1 MKRVLLLL
9 CIAALLAG
17 CTQPGNKPAT
27 DPDATAATVPLITE
41 DEMFTDRDRA
51 GTYEQAQEVTLSG
64 GDYTITEAGT
74 YLFRGSLTEGSIIVK
89 AGDTDK
95 VQLVLAGV
103 EISCSTNAPICILS
117 GDKVFITLAEGT
129 TNTLTGPAEA
139 VTVGEYNINAALY
152 SRSDLAI
159 NGTGSLTIHAP
170 GGHGISCKDDL
181 VITGGTVN
189 ITAAGHGLD
198 ANDSVRIGGG
208 TVTADAGKDGI
219 HAENTED
226 ATKGFVYISGGTL
239 DLEAEGDGISAGA
252 WLQYGGGALTVLAGG
267 GYENGSNAS
276 SDGYGQMGGMHGPGG
291 RPPHRQ
297 EEEETAEDSQS
308 MKGLKA
314 AGEILIGGGTLKLDT
329 ADDAIHSHTNVT
341 IGGGNFTIASGDD
354 GVHGEDT
361 LTITACEM
369 TISEAYEGLEAQKIH
384 IRGGTVW
391 MHCSDDGLNAAGGAD
406 ASGTEGG
413 RDGMFGG
420 GQRPGGMGGGM
431 GGMGAD
437 PDALIAISGGKLTI
451 YSGGDAVDSNGNMT
465 MTGGYVY
472 ATNYRTGDVSVLDSQ
487 NRPVIT
493 GGTYIGL
500 GMSTMMAESFSEE
513 SGQGVIACTCGDQ
526 PAGSVLTIK
535 DSKGNTLLE
544 LESEYNTAIMIISSP
559 QIEKGQSYTVSI
571 GTVSGTVEAD

>member
-1 MKRVLLLL
+1 MKRVLVLL

-17 CTQPGNKPAT
+17 CTQPGDTPAT
-27 DPDATAATVPLITE
+27 DPNATAATVPLITE

-51 GTYEQAQEVTLSG
+51 GTYEQAREVTLSG
-64 GDYTITEAGT
+64 GDYTVTEAGT
-74 YLFRGSLTEGSIIVK
+74 YLFRGTLTEGSIIVK

-103 EISCSTNAPICILS
+103 EISCSATAPICILS

-139 VTVGEYNINAALY
+139 VTVEEYNVSAALY
-152 SRSDLAI
+152 SRSDLTI
-159 NGTGSLTIHAP
+159 NGAGTLTVHAP

-189 ITAAGHGLD
+189 ITSAGHGLD

-208 TVTADAGKDGI
+208 TVTIDAGKDGV

-226 ATKGFVYISGGTL
+226 AAKGFVYISGGTL

-252 WLQYGGGALTVLAGG
+252 WLQYGSGTLTVLAGG
-267 GYENGSNAS
+267 GYENGTNAS

-291 RPPHRQ
+291 RPPHQQ
-297 EEEETAEDSQS
+297 EEEESTEDSQS

-314 AGEILIGGGTLKLDT
+314 AGEIRIGGGTLKLDT
-329 ADDAIHSHTNVT
+329 ADDAIHSDTNVT
-341 IGGGNFTIASGDD
+341 IGGGIFTIASGDD
-354 GVHGEDT
+354 GIHGEDT

-369 TISEAYEGLEAQKIH
+369 TISEAYEGLEAQKIY
-384 IRGGTVW
+384 IRGGTMW

-420 GQRPGGMGGGM
+420 GQRPGGMGG
-431 GGMGAD
+431 MGAD
-437 PDALIAISGGKLTI
+437 PDALIEISGGKLTI

-472 ATNYRTGDVSVLDSQ
+472 ATNHRTGDVSVLDSQ

-500 GMSTMMAESFSEE
+500 GMSTMMAETFSEE
-513 SGQGVIACTCGDQ
+513 SSQGVIACTCGNQ
-526 PAGSVLTIK
+526 PAGSALTIK
-535 DSKGNTLLE
+535 DSKDNVLLE
-544 LESEYNTAIMIISSP
+544 LESEYNTAIMIISTP

-571 GTVSGTVEAD
+571 GAVSGTVEAD

>member
-41 DEMFTDRDRA
+41 EEMFTDRDRA
-51 GTYEQAQEVTLSG
+51 GTYKDAVEVDLSAG
-64 GDYTITEAGT
+64 SYTVSQPGT
-74 YLFRGSLTEGSIIVK
+74 YLLRGALTEGSIIVK

-226 ATKGFVYISGGTL
+226 ATKGFVYISGG
-239 DLEAEGDGISAGA
+239 
-252 WLQYGGGALTVLAGG
+252 
-267 GYENGSNAS
+267 
-276 SDGYGQMGGMHGPGG
+276 
-291 RPPHRQ
+291 
-297 EEEETAEDSQS
+297 
-308 MKGLKA
+308 
-314 AGEILIGGGTLKLDT
+314 
-329 ADDAIHSHTNVT
+329 
-341 IGGGNFTIASGDD
+341 
-354 GVHGEDT
+354 
-361 LTITACEM
+361 
-369 TISEAYEGLEAQKIH
+369 
-384 IRGGTVW
+384 
-391 MHCSDDGLNAAGGAD
+391 
-406 ASGTEGG
+406 
-413 RDGMFGG
+413 
-420 GQRPGGMGGGM
+420 
-431 GGMGAD
+431 
-437 PDALIAISGGKLTI
+437 
-451 YSGGDAVDSNGNMT
+451 DAVDSNGNMT

-571 GTVSGTVEAD
+571 GTVSGTIKAD